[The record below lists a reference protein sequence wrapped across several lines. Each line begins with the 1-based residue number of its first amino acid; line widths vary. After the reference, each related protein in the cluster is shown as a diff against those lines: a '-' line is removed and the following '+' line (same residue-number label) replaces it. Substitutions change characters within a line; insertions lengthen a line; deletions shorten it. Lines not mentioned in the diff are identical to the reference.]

1 MKPRYLVL
9 CLLPVAAID
18 GCADCSD
25 CQRGPIPVAYVT
37 VRTTTS
43 AGGLPGVTVHL
54 ERPGFVP
61 LISVTDSLGRHTF
74 EALEAVDGEQVTLIV
89 APPPAYAEP
98 APRALALAL
107 NDTLDVE
114 VVLDP
119 ED

>member
-1 MKPRYLVL
+1 VKLRYLVL
-9 CLLPVAAID
+9 GLIAVATIE
-18 GCADCSD
+18 GCSDCSD
-25 CQRGPIPVAYVT
+25 CHRGPIPVAYVT

-43 AGGLPGVTVHL
+43 AGGLPGVAVHL

-61 LISVTDSLGRHTF
+61 LIAVTDSLGRHTF
-74 EALEAVDGEQVTLIV
+74 EALDAVDGEQVTLIV

-98 APRALALAL
+98 EPRALALAL